1 MNIIVVIICV
11 TIGYVS
17 GLCIGLYIGKNMIR
31 TSCPGIIKIARD
43 EENKGYYLALD
54 VRGNDALKEMYE
66 SDTVTFEVRRM
77 PDTQIKQGL

>member
-1 MNIIVVIICV
+1 MYIILCIICV
-11 TIGYVS
+11 TIGYVV
-17 GLCIGLYIGKNMIR
+17 GLHVGKNMIR

-43 EENKGYYLALD
+43 EEDKGFYCALE
-54 VRGNDALKEMYE
+54 VNGMDALKEIYE

>member
-1 MNIIVVIICV
+1 MNIIVCIICI
-11 TIGYVS
+11 TIGYIV
-17 GLCIGLYIGKNMIR
+17 GLRVGKNIIR

-43 EENKGYYLALD
+43 EEDKGFYCALE
-54 VRGNDALKEMYE
+54 VHGMDALKEIYE